1 MSYFKQTID
10 GDIGTL
16 EFDTPDSSVNIL
28 SSAALTE
35 LEQQLDEIAGRSD
48 IKVLLITSAKKSI
61 FIAGA
66 DIKEIESI
74 TDPQE
79 ASEKCNRGKQVFDK
93 LEKLPQITVAVI
105 NGACLGGGYELS
117 LACNYRVA
125 GFAGC
130 VKIGLPEVR
139 LGILPGFGGCVR
151 LPKLIGIGNALSVIL
166 PGKVLDANR
175 ALTLGMVDRLFYDPI
190 LIEQAKT
197 FGRAV
202 LLKKEKVHRRRKTL
216 ITKLLEG
223 NPVGRSILFSQARKS
238 VMKSTAGH

>member
-1 MSYFKQTID
+1 MNYFKRTID
-10 GDIGTL
+10 GEVGTL

-28 SSAALTE
+28 SGSALTE
-35 LEQQLDEIAGRSD
+35 LEQQLDEIAVRSD

-66 DIKEIESI
+66 DIKEIDSI
-74 TDPQE
+74 TAPQE
-79 ASEKCNRGKQVFDK
+79 ASEKCDRGKQVLDK

-151 LPKLIGIGNALSVIL
+151 LPELIGIGNALSVIL

-175 ALTLGMVDRLFYDPI
+175 ALKLGMVDRLFYDPI
-190 LIEQAKT
+190 LVDQAKT
-197 FGRAV
+197 FARAI
-202 LLKKEKVHRRRKTL
+202 LLEKGKDLRKTETL
-216 ITKLLEG
+216 HRQTVGGK
-223 NPVGRSILFSQARKS
+223 PGRS
-238 VMKSTAGH
+238 